1 MITKNKTS
9 TVHPFGN
16 TQQKKIPLFYIKK
29 WNNSSGMR
37 TTIQECV
44 CVHVCTVSLGY
55 LELRDGLKNVKC
67 KNCMIHIVRL
77 PS

>member
-16 TQQKKIPLFYIKK
+16 TQQKNTSVLYKK
-29 WNNSSGMR
+29 TG
-37 TTIQECV
+37 TAVQEGV
-44 CVHVCTVSLGY
+44 CVHVCTISLGY
-55 LELRDGLKNVKC
+55 LELRDGLKNLKC
-67 KNCMIHIVRL
+67 KNCMIHIVKL

>member
-9 TVHPFGN
+9 LLFTHLEIHN
-16 TQQKKIPLFYIKK
+16 KKIPLFYKK
-29 WNNSSGMR
+29 SG
-37 TTIQECV
+37 TTVQECV